1 NQQQMQRFFAHY
13 LALFQAEKSGHAL
26 KR

>member
-1 NQQQMQRFFAHY
+1 FFAHY

-26 KR
+26 KPSPHSLE